1 MEVEMESSHIRKGRI
16 IMVVGIMGITE
27 ASSGVGLEYTMAE
40 AVQVVEVV
48 DAMVAAEAVEE
59 EEGVVECC

>member
-27 ASSGVGLEYTMAE
+27 ASSGVGLEYTMA
-40 AVQVVEVV
+40 VQVGVVV